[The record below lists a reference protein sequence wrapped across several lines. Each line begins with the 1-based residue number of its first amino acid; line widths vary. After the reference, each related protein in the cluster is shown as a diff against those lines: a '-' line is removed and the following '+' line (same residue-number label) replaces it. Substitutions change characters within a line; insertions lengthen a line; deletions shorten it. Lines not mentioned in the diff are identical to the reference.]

1 MRLIIGGYAQGKEE
15 YAKELFPDYEIV
27 EKPAC
32 GRNGVIFIRFHKWFY
47 KELEK
52 KTEISLIKEQ
62 INQML
67 ASCQDVVIVCDE
79 VGNGIVPMKEEERFY
94 REQLGRLLT
103 ELAKKADTV
112 ERILC
117 KIPMKL
123 K

>member
-15 YAKELFPDYEIV
+15 YARELFPEYEIV
-27 EKPAC
+27 DKPAYD
-32 GRNGVIFIRFHKWFY
+32 RNGVIFVRFHKWFY
-47 KELEK
+47 DEIEK
-52 KTEISLIKEQ
+52 KTEITVIKEQ

-67 ASCQDVVIVCDE
+67 ASCQNVVIVCDE
-79 VGNGIVPMKEEERFY
+79 VGNGIVPMKEEERIF

-103 ELAKKADTV
+103 ELAKKADSV